1 MRTRPSWTL
10 PTAVAATALAAVAVL
25 PALPAWAVA
34 EHGAL
39 SPSAPAAAPSAPAA
53 PAADQPSYL
62 VTVHEGL
69 DPAAVADAYGI
80 RPTHVFREVAN
91 GFAARLS
98 PEQVEALRATPIVV
112 AVEEDGP
119 VVGVPA

>member
-1 MRTRPSWTL
+1 MRTRPSRAL
-10 PTAVAATALAAVAVL
+10 PTAVAAAAALAAVALL
-25 PALPAWAVA
+25 PALPAHATTTA
-34 EHGAL
+34 
-39 SPSAPAAAPSAPAA
+39 APAPHSA

-62 VTVHEGL
+62 VTVREGV

-80 RPTHVFREVAN
+80 RPTHVFHAVTN

-98 PEQVEALRATPIVV
+98 PEQAEALRDSAAVV

-119 VVGVPA
+119 ASSGEPF

>member
-10 PTAVAATALAAVAVL
+10 PTAVAAAALAAVAVL

-34 EHGAL
+34 DPE
-39 SPSAPAAAPSAPAA
+39 AAAVSPAA

-80 RPTHVFREVAN
+80 RPTHVFHEVAN

-98 PEQVEALRATPIVV
+98 PEQVEALRATPVVV

>member
-1 MRTRPSWTL
+1 MRTRPSWIL
-10 PTAVAATALAAVAVL
+10 PTAVAATALAAAAVL

-34 EHGAL
+34 EHGA
-39 SPSAPAAAPSAPAA
+39 AAASPAA
-53 PAADQPSYL
+53 PADDHPSYL

-80 RPTHVFREVAN
+80 RPTHVFRSVAN
-91 GFAARLS
+91 GFAAPLS
-98 PEQVEALRATPIVV
+98 PEQVEALRATPVV
-112 AVEEDGP
+112 VSVEEDGP